1 MNNVMNAY
9 AKMGVISDA
18 RKVFI
23 EMPVKNVSSYN
34 TLLSAYAKQ
43 GKTREALCI
52 FNELPKPDSV
62 SWTAM
67 IVGYNQKGHFNAA
80 LRIFLEMMKCNVVPN
95 EYTDWGLDMGKK
107 VHSFVVKFGFS
118 GIVFIANSLLN
129 LYAKS
134 GDAGTAVT
142 VFERLIWV

>member
-1 MNNVMNAY
+1 
-9 AKMGVISDA
+9 MGVISDA

-67 IVGYNQKGHFNAA
+67 IVGYNQKGRFDAA

-95 EYTDWGLDMGKK
+95 EYTFTNILASCAVIGGLDMGKK